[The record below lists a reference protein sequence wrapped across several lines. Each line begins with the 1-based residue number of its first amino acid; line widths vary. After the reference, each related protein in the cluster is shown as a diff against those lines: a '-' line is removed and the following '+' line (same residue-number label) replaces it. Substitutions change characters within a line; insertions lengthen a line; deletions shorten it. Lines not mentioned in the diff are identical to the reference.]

1 MVWVLGRIQT
11 NGADDI
17 PNVRA
22 LQRGFQLAP
31 LSGASQPAPT
41 PANPGVAGKLTPPQ
55 RVAELDGAGF
65 FAAFM
70 RVLNQNRPHEAD
82 AAFVSRLTALGLVP
96 GRPFDPSSLPPEYR
110 SAIDRA
116 AKDAHGQLTRAR
128 EVSSGDGTGGA
139 IGWRQGKTIGRYGT
153 AYRERAFVART
164 GLGALPLEDAM
175 YPSTSV
181 DADGRGLS
189 GDAAYVLH
197 FTKAEIPPVNA
208 FWSMTLYDA
217 DGYFVANPINRYAIG
232 DRDRLTFNEDGS
244 LDIYIQA
251 ARPPE
256 GRVANWLPAPAGP
269 FNLALRLYWPK
280 PEALSGSWRPPLVKR
295 VP

>member
-22 LQRGFQLAP
+22 LQKGFQLQP
-31 LSGASQPAPT
+31 MSGAAERTPPPAV
-41 PANPGVAGKLTPPQ
+41 PGAATRLTPPQ
-55 RVAELDGAGF
+55 QVAQLDGAGF

-70 RVLNQNRPHEAD
+70 QAIDANRPHDAD
-82 AAFVSRLTALGLVP
+82 AAFVTRLKALGLVP
-96 GRPFDPSSLPPEYR
+96 GRPFDPASWPPEVR
-110 SAIDRA
+110 SAVDRA
-116 AKDAHGQLTRAR
+116 AKDVQARMSGAR
-128 EVSSGDGTGGA
+128 EISSGDGVAGA
-139 IGWRQGKTIGRYGT
+139 SGWRQGKTIGRYGT
-153 AYRERAFVART
+153 AYRERAQVARA

-175 YPSTSV
+175 YPSTAV
-181 DADGRGLS
+181 DADGRALTGT
-189 GDAAYVLH
+189 AAYVMH
-197 FTKAEIPPVNA
+197 FAKSEIPPVNA

-232 DRDRLTFNEDGS
+232 DRDRLTFNDDGS

-251 ARPPE
+251 ERPAE
-256 GRVANWLPAPAGP
+256 GRVSNWLPAPAGP

-280 PEALSGSWRPPLVKR
+280 PEALSGSWRPPAVRR